1 MPKVHCSANT
11 VQSLPSK
18 LQSLHIPFKTADGKL
33 LFSDGLRPLIH
44 EISNGQIPLL
54 PESASP
60 LVPLSYYSGSNP
72 ILCKLS
78 QQKRLLV
85 NAPNQQVEPS
95 LIGLLKEIPESMQV
109 RVIVPDLNASEKLKD
124 TLVKHGIHSF
134 YVVHQNRRNWIPDA
148 SIRIAARSRLSSCE
162 FDLSTADVV
171 IFTDACMLIDS
182 HSKGYIA
189 KSNPKHDLSRLFD
202 STFPTR
208 IPSSANVLAFL
219 SDKPP
224 LQDMRLLW
232 SMLSIDTLQL
242 DAAGSIIPDIYYR
255 IVEFNHTNPPVFS
268 SKHPSNFEVLKKAIW
283 TNSERNRFI
292 TKLADDLADECKES
306 HELCCK
312 GSSEAEENA
321 YYLSF
326 LCTNLSQGN
335 EVIKS
340 YNGDKLLE
348 WKVETSP
355 LLQVRCV
362 IPDLS
367 PCTSGSIYIRMDAG
381 IGMLDDLKPKASCL
395 VIDIVDKGLPNL
407 GRSAESRLRAY
418 RHAGWVKEGKG
429 IFLSRWN
436 AQ

>member
-1 MPKVHCSANT
+1 MPKVHSSANT

-60 LVPLSYYSGSNP
+60 LVPLSCYSGSNP
-72 ILCKLS
+72 ILFKLS

-95 LIGLLKEIPESMQV
+95 LIGLLKEIPEFMQV
-109 RVIVPDLNASEKLKD
+109 RVIVPDLNASEKLKH
-124 TLVKHGIHSF
+124 TLAKHGIRSF
-134 YVVHQNRRNWIPDA
+134 YVVHQNRRDWIPDA
-148 SIRIAARSRLSSCE
+148 SIRIAARSRLSSSE

-182 HSKGYIA
+182 HSRGYIA

-232 SMLSIDTLQL
+232 SMLSIDILQL

-268 SKHPSNFEVLKKAIW
+268 SKQPSNFEVLKKAIW
-283 TNSERNRFI
+283 NNSERYAFI
-292 TKLADDLADECKES
+292 KSLMEGVAEYLPQKAAIGLKTISFNDFKDIPLNDLKL
-306 HELCCK
+306 
-312 GSSEAEENA
+312 N
-321 YYLSF
+321 SF
-326 LCTNLSQGN
+326 VHFNNGDVSTNL
-335 EVIKS
+335 
-340 YNGDKLLE
+340 
-348 WKVETSP
+348 TSFEF
-355 LLQVRCV
+355 LYKTG
-362 IPDLS
+362 IF
-367 PCTSGSIYIRMDAG
+367 IRSDAG
-381 IGMLDDLKPKASCL
+381 IGMLDDFKPKASCL

-418 RHAGWVKEGKG
+418 RHAGWIKEGKG